1 MKIEV
6 GILFPAL
13 RIILKDVSQ
22 IFFFLKVRLS
32 FLSFIRVLFRK
43 QVLKV
48 FFLIGG

>member
-22 IFFFLKVRLS
+22 IFFFES
-32 FLSFIRVLFRK
+32 QTLFS
-43 QVLKV
+43 QFYSCPL
-48 FFLIGG
+48 